1 MLDRPE
7 ELSLLW
13 AAMKQ
18 ERGFLGAG
26 CPAMGG
32 SSVSQGNGMEAGALG
47 APPTPA
53 PALHVQNPSG
63 IPAILRAFKKDLQV
77 AV

>member
-18 ERGFLGAG
+18 ERGILGAG

-32 SSVSQGNGMEAGALG
+32 SSMRRGNGMEMGALS
-47 APPTPA
+47 APPTAA
-53 PALHVQNPSG
+53 PALHVQHPSG
-63 IPAILRAFKKDLQV
+63 MPAILRAFKKDLQV